1 MKFLARLTVVL
12 AIFVSVGA
20 VAAQRPDRDRGIDLY
35 REGKYVEA
43 IDVLEKT
50 VAANEKDRAAWLY
63 LGGAYVHAGDET
75 KARNAF
81 EKSNAKPTVPQPKYE
96 RSVKLTNR
104 PRPKYTEKARGNRA
118 SGTVRI
124 AIELRAD
131 GTVGFVFPLQTIKQ
145 DLIQP
150 SLDAAKGTQFEPA
163 MKDGKP
169 VTVITM
175 FQYGYWIG

>member
-1 MKFLARLTVVL
+1 MKFLASFAATLV
-12 AIFVSVGA
+12 IFVSAGA
-20 VAAQRPDRDRGIDLY
+20 VAAQQSDRDRGIDLY
-35 REGKYVEA
+35 RDGKFTEA
-43 IDVLEKT
+43 MVLLEKS

-104 PRPKYTEKARGNRA
+104 PRPKYTEKARGNHA

-131 GTVGFVFPLQTIKQ
+131 GAVGFVFPLQTIKQ

-163 MKDGKP
+163 MKDGKA